1 MFERPSQEF
10 HQSQNIICTRNSI
23 TRRCRAWALSKAI
36 DWIRHLHLY
45 NVVFELNYKMVYGS
59 FNKCSKGVSD
69 FDLIINRCR
78 TDFRFSSNSRMS
90 FVKTQV
96 NLKHNFNRASRFYV
110 RSHKFYY
117 ISSCIV
123 SNLMNE
129 MLYLSFPKK
138 NKKKNFTKVNYER
151 NFLIYISLIIF
162 YTSFKYY
169 HWCFTNSMN
178 LDQLMHI
185 SYMKPDKDSQ

>member
-1 MFERPSQEF
+1 MLFSSSTTKWFMVLSTNVLKEFQILISLSIDAEQISGF
-10 HQSQNIICTRNSI
+10 HQTLGWVLLRHKSI
-23 TRRCRAWALSKAI
+23 LSTI
-36 DWIRHLHLY
+36 LIGLQ
-45 NVVFELNYKMVYGS
+45 
-59 FNKCSKGVSD
+59 D
-69 FDLIINRCR
+69 FMLDLI
-78 TDFRFSSNSRMS
+78 
-90 FVKTQV
+90 
-96 NLKHNFNRASRFYV
+96 NFII
-110 RSHKFYY
+110 SHL
-117 ISSCIV
+117 V
-123 SNLMNE
+123 MNE

-151 NFLIYISLIIF
+151 NFLIYIYISLIIF